1 MKVVTMLKRLKS
13 TDSTKK
19 IVNLLRQSV
28 NGVGK
33 SLQRK
38 NTKFIV
44 ISVYNVN
51 MIVSGVNSI
60 LNHQNLSSIKINVQK
75 QG

>member
-1 MKVVTMLKRLKS
+1 MKVVTMIKRLKS